1 MQMRAIHKKKK
12 RENMAATSASRLHWH
27 CSNLPSPTPAH
38 QKSALGG
45 GRGRENAAWH
55 FSSYFMLN
63 RPRLWTFIKVLSKE
77 VWLEECTLFKGMHPR
92 TSLAVTH
99 LTLSNPQKINK
110 IRMTRK
116 RKLISCMKLN
126 PVSTENISPI
136 LLQAAVTLKPNIVK
150 GKVFRWKK
158 NIRTAHRNKNFNQA
172 ALEVHQWSH
181 QHIQHCK

>member
-1 MQMRAIHKKKK
+1 MCYANEGDSQKKK

-110 IRMTRK
+110 MWMTRK

-158 NIRTAHRNKNFNQA
+158 T
-172 ALEVHQWSH
+172 
-181 QHIQHCK
+181 